1 MMNVTAARISCSCR
15 HPLGYLRWQPDPGTA
30 ESLLAKSK
38 RSLGGRRSDL
48 RPPLGSECEGW
59 GGGGQSVEEKI
70 ASTRGKSEAWPGG
83 HACFSS
89 PRIASFR
96 YDNQQKGYERAAHLA
111 LAVTVTTVLS
121 GWEPRGT
128 DICNLKPQVERAMS
142 RGIGARENARIKS
155 ELMEIRHESQGVIC
169 PEAKKSE
176 AFVPCGH
183 LRVKIILWLPGAK
196 SKASSAMRPTCRRD
210 VRSTMR
216 VYLGSEAIAWD
227 SWDGNWEKR

>member
-1 MMNVTAARISCSCR
+1 MAARSWDCR
-15 HPLGYLRWQPDPGTA
+15 VPLGQEQKKPWRTAKRPSSPTWVRMRGMRWGRT
-30 ESLLAKSK
+30 K
-38 RSLGGRRSDL
+38 RWRKDCKHS
-48 RPPLGSECEGW
+48 
-59 GGGGQSVEEKI
+59 
-70 ASTRGKSEAWPGG
+70 GKSEAWPRG

-96 YDNQQKGYERAAHLA
+96 YDNQQKGYERAAYLA

-196 SKASSAMRPTCRRD
+196 SKASCAMRPTCRRD